1 MCDMA
6 FKIEVDVKNADLRY
20 SKTVFLFRTAERY
33 AEALELIKE
42 DTGGE
47 TEGICVSFA
56 WSECLGVQISPATYF
71 ELERLA
77 DIVEEIPPLDEEDP

>member
-1 MCDMA
+1 MA

-20 SKTVFLFRTAERY
+20 SKTVFVFRSPETY
-33 AEALELIKE
+33 TKALELIRE

-56 WSECLGVQISPATYF
+56 WSECLGVQISPATYYQ
-71 ELERLA
+71 LERLA
-77 DIVEEIPPLDEEDP
+77 DEVIEVPPIDEEDP